1 MRQLAGRR
9 KTPVARLCKAWLAAK
24 GRPEDITMV
33 EIMRTNDLVVISAV
47 EALLASADLHALVL
61 DGYISALEGGIG
73 AFQRRIMVI
82 DEEEDEARAVIVA
95 AGLGA
100 ELREKRRG

>member
-1 MRQLAGRR
+1 
-9 KTPVARLCKAWLAAK
+9 
-24 GRPEDITMV
+24 MV

-47 EALLASADLHALVL
+47 EALLTSANLHVLVL

-73 AFQRRIMVI
+73 AFQRRVMVI
-82 DEEEDEARAVIVA
+82 DDEEAEARALITE

-100 ELREKRRG
+100 ELRERRRG